1 MKNLILIGALIA
13 TLFSCATDKNLLT
26 SVERKDWSNR
36 NDTILYKQTPVA
48 VFTHYEIELYKGD
61 EYREICLSALQIDTM
76 DLELGIIRYV
86 HTVHPDDKVQF
97 RPRYRD

>member
-1 MKNLILIGALIA
+1 MKILILFTILIV
-13 TLFSCATDKNLLT
+13 TLFSCVADKNLLT
-26 SVERKDWSNR
+26 SVEIPDWSNR
-36 NDTILYKQTPVA
+36 NDTILYRQMPVA

-61 EYREICLSALQIDTM
+61 EYKEICLSALNEDTM
-76 DLELGIIRYV
+76 DLEKQIIRYV

>member
-1 MKNLILIGALIA
+1 MKILILFAIVIV
-13 TLFSCATDKNLLT
+13 TLFSCATDKKLLT
-26 SVERKDWSNR
+26 SVERQNWSNR
-36 NDTILYKQTPVA
+36 NDTILYRQTPVA

-61 EYREICLSALQIDTM
+61 EYREICLSALNVDTM
-76 DLELGIIRYV
+76 DLERQIIRYV